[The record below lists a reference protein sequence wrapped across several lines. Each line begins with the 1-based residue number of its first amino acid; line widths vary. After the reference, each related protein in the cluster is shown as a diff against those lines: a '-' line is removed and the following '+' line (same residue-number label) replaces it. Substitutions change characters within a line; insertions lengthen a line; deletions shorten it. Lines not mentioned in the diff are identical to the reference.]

1 MASKIEGINF
11 TTAVFDD
18 GDGPMWAIL
27 PDDLTT
33 GFIIGEWPE
42 VEAIHE
48 ALGRL
53 LESRQADEEIS
64 ALDERLGVKWLSVT
78 EAHERW
84 GVSVDTVRWAA
95 RNERIRGAQLQHGR
109 WRFPQRTF
117 LHWLHKKHRPRRK

>member
-1 MASKIEGINF
+1 MAKINF

-18 GDGPMWAIL
+18 GDGPMWAVL

-42 VEAIHE
+42 VEAFCE
-48 ALGRL
+48 AIYRL
-53 LESRQADEEIS
+53 VVTHQADEEIS
-64 ALDERLGVKWLSVT
+64 SLDERLGTKWLTVS
-78 EAHERW
+78 EAAEQW

-95 RNERIRGAQLQHGR
+95 RNERIKDADKQRGR

-117 LHWLHKKHRPRRK
+117 LHWLNRVHRPKKK